1 MEKGMYL
8 VGYMPFGYNIAVGK
22 QQLKRKEIMQQSPTK
37 TTLCYIEKDGKY
49 LMLYRNK
56 KKEDPNGGKWI
67 GVGGKFEEG
76 ETPFECVKREVLE
89 ETGIIIRNAHFYGVI
104 EFRSD
109 GWPDEDMYLFSSNDF
124 DDSEFHPEDCC
135 EGTLK
140 FIPKDEILELNLWE
154 GDRVFLCE
162 MLEGQDRINL
172 RLRYSGENLTEVVKH
187 SYSDD
192 LHIED

>member
-1 MEKGMYL
+1 MAESGN
-8 VGYMPFGYNIAVGK
+8 GTPI
-22 QQLKRKEIMQQSPTK
+22 K
-37 TTLCYIEKDGKY
+37 TSLCYIEKDGKY

-89 ETGIIIRNAHFYGVI
+89 ETGIVLNSAHFYGVI

-109 GWPDEDMYLFSSNDF
+109 GWPDEDMYLFSSTDYNA
-124 DDSEFHPEDCC
+124 SGFHPEDCN

-140 FIPKDEILELNLWE
+140 FIPKNEILELNLWE
-154 GDRVFLCE
+154 GDRVFLRE
-162 MLEGQDRINL
+162 MLEEHDSINL
-172 RLRYSGENLTEVVKH
+172 RLKYSGDNLSEVVK
-187 SYSDD
+187 SKLSVT
-192 LHIED
+192 